1 MLNRFLLLA
10 ILFIGTTALSFG
22 QESNTQSTEIIP
34 IEEARQQSLG
44 TYVTVTGWVTVTSE
58 FGGPVYFQDE
68 TGGLAWYNGDLM
80 RNDGFQLDVARGD
93 SIVITGELGEFGQ
106 QGGTPGTGLLQI
118 VGNDVEFE
126 FYPEGNRDIEPVE
139 ITEVELNSNDFQGQL
154 VRINNILYNDA
165 GSLFQGGNNYQFQG
179 QTGSGLVRIEQRT
192 DIAGLEIPFGETD
205 VTGVVSQFQSTAQL
219 LPRDRD
225 NLGADPIPG
234 DDVPMDQTFDVVTW
248 NIEWFGST
256 ENGPSDLDIQMNN
269 VLKVIRTIDADLY
282 ALQEIASLQSFEAL
296 VDSLDEFSGFWAGYS
311 QTQNTAYL
319 FRTAVIDSVNSGQL
333 STGQNSFDWAG
344 RLPLF
349 FTFDATVNDITRR
362 IYSYNIHA
370 KAFGD
375 QESYE
380 RRVNASSQLKSFLD
394 QFRTGDNV
402 IFLGDYNDMLTESSF
417 GGAPSP
423 YDNFVQDENYYTITK
438 SLEEAGAFS
447 FLVGQFQSMIDH
459 ITVSHDLI
467 EDHIEGAQRVDNV
480 QSYVANYTSTTSD
493 HAPVWT
499 RFDFSRSLVSID
511 DQIADRPS
519 SFELE
524 QNYPNPFN
532 PTTNL
537 RFTLP
542 ESSNVSVEV
551 FDVMGR
557 RVATVADNQQ
567 FSSGSHTLTFDAS
580 GLSSGMYIYRVSL
593 AGGESLSGK
602 MMIIK

>member
-256 ENGPSDLDIQMNN
+256 ENGPSDLDLQMNN